1 VAASYPSLLAISVRH
16 AMINPVYRFIFAAEK
31 ALVNTLSK

>member
-16 AMINPVYRFIFAAEK
+16 AIINPMYRLLFAAEK
-31 ALVNTLSK
+31 ALANSLSK